1 MFLKTDQEF
10 TNYVTRDKII
20 EETRN
25 LDGLATHLNELNSVC
40 SSAHD
45 LRDIMK
51 NVSVGI
57 YYDQGHMTPTGNKII
72 AKKIY
77 EITLPII
84 EKNSVLI
91 TSLND
96 KKVEDESKKYQTKL
110 NSIIDYRGKL
120 IGGTDFSS
128 ANMTNIVAYFSTF
141 KETDFSSSNLR
152 NMDVKFSR
160 FVEVDFSNAELQNS
174 KISRSLFMNSDF
186 RHTDLSQSYLST
198 STIIN
203 SDLRNSVFKNS
214 DLRGVLMINPILEN
228 TIFEN
233 VDFSNS
239 QLKNIDFTKTT
250 LKNSKFNGAEIIKC
264 VLYEMDFSTLEI
276 HGDKLTGSPTD
287 FVSCSMK
294 YSNFS
299 KVNMN
304 NVDFTSKE
312 ITSDISKDDF
322 PVDIYSGSDLSYST
336 FTSVD
341 LRTTMFSM
349 WSDTE
354 PQVCNMD
361 NSECKVV
368 DDRTFFNHKFAI
380 PLDMDPLDLVR
391 HSISAVLEHSTFDN
405 VNLSNNDLTIINLRH
420 SEIIDSNLTN
430 ASLKNSDLSFS
441 SIINSDLSGVNLEGA
456 NLEGVILDNVIYTGA
471 NLKCI
476 NHMICEGD

>member
-1 MFLKTDQEF
+1 
-10 TNYVTRDKII
+10 
-20 EETRN
+20 
-25 LDGLATHLNELNSVC
+25 
-40 SSAHD
+40 
-45 LRDIMK
+45 
-51 NVSVGI
+51 
-57 YYDQGHMTPTGNKII
+57 
-72 AKKIY
+72 
-77 EITLPII
+77 
-84 EKNSVLI
+84 
-91 TSLND
+91 LND

-349 WSDTE
+349 WS
-354 PQVCNMD
+354 
-361 NSECKVV
+361 SV
-368 DDRTFFNHKFAI
+368 DHKTFHTKYKI
-380 PLDMDPLDLVR
+380 PIGVDPLDLVR
-391 HSISAVLEHSTFDN
+391 NTISSKLEYVTFDN
-405 VNLSNNDLTIINLRH
+405 VDLRDNDLSLINLKH
-420 SEIIDSNLTN
+420 SQITDSNLVNT
-430 ASLKNSDLSFS
+430 SLKNSDLSFS
-441 SIINSDLSGVNLEGA
+441 SIINSDLSGTNLEGA
-456 NLEGVILDNVIYTGA
+456 NLEGVILDNVIFTGA

-476 NHMICEGD
+476 NHTICESG